1 MKIILIVW
9 LIISSILILFGRVSV
24 YGVHPDN
31 IIEKTIISLAL
42 MLLPSILIG
51 IAINLILY
59 LNKKKLN
66 KSTNIILLI

>member
-24 YGVHPDN
+24 NGIETDD

-51 IAINLILY
+51 IAINLIL
-59 LNKKKLN
+59 
-66 KSTNIILLI
+66 

>member
-9 LIISSILILFGRVSV
+9 LIISSIVILFGRVSV
-24 YGVHPDN
+24 YGVETDN

-51 IAINLILY
+51 IAINLIL
-59 LNKKKLN
+59 
-66 KSTNIILLI
+66 